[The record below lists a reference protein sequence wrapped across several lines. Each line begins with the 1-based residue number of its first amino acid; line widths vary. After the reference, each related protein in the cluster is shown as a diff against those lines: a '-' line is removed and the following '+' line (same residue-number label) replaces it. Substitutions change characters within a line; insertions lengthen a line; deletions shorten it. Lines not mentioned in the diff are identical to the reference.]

1 MKRYISNYTIL
12 GNGEEV
18 INHITTVGDD
28 GKLISILPF
37 DRELGNTVY
46 VPQPICIADSSD
58 LQLVENTFHECAS
71 RQQLKQH
78 LAALETS
85 RPQHGDT
92 VTVLQ
97 LDFAHNIVNQI

>member
-46 VPQPICIADSSD
+46 VPQPLCVVAASE
-58 LQLVENTFHECAS
+58 LQLIENTFHECAS
-71 RQQLKQH
+71 RQQLKQR
-78 LAALETS
+78 LTALKIS
-85 RPQHGDT
+85 SPQQGEA
-92 VTVLQ
+92 VAVLQ
-97 LDFAHNIVNQI
+97 LNFAQNSVNQI

>member
-12 GNGEEV
+12 GNGEEI

-46 VPQPICIADSSD
+46 VPQPLCIATNID
-58 LQLVENTFHECAS
+58 LQLIEKTFHECAS
-71 RQQLKQH
+71 RQQLKQQ
-78 LAALETS
+78 LATLKTS
-85 RPQHGDT
+85 HPQHGDT
-92 VTVLQ
+92 VAVLQ

>member
-46 VPQPICIADSSD
+46 VPQPLCVATTSD
-58 LQLVENTFHECAS
+58 LQLVEKTFHESAS
-71 RQQLKQH
+71 RQQLKQQ
-78 LAALETS
+78 LASLKTS
-85 RPQHGDT
+85 RPQKGDS
-92 VTVLQ
+92 VLVLQ
-97 LDFAHNIVNQI
+97 LDFAHNLINPI

>member
-18 INHITTVGDD
+18 INHITTVDND

-46 VPQPICIADSSD
+46 VPVPLCVTATSS
-58 LQLVENTFHECAS
+58 LRKVEKAF
-71 RQQLKQH
+71 
-78 LAALETS
+78 LAATS
-85 RPQHGDT
+85 REHFKTLLSEAKITSPEAGT
-92 VTVLQ
+92 NTSVLS
-97 LDFAHNIVNQI
+97 LNFNTKILTKL

>member
-46 VPQPICIADSSD
+46 VPQPLCVAASGENE
-58 LQLVENTFHECAS
+58 LVKKTFKECAS
-71 RQQLKQH
+71 RQQLKQQ
-78 LAALETS
+78 LAELGTS
-85 RPQHGDT
+85 RPKQGET
-92 VTVLQ
+92 VAVLQ
-97 LDFAHNIVNQI
+97 LNFAQNCVNQI